1 MEEGTHVTLSLLLFE
16 HRKICFGDFEC
27 NALFEHNIE
36 LSDESVGLMVQ
47 KEEEHLPKD
56 DYFKNLHDGHFNL
69 SVRKQALDWMLK
81 AHAYLGFGPW
91 TIFLSVNYLDRFLS
105 LFELPRNRNW
115 ISQLVAVACLS
126 IAAKIGET
134 KVPLSTRLQVGPPK
148 FVFEAITIQ
157 TMELLVLSTLEWKMQ
172 ALTPC
177 SFIDYFIS
185 KINCEQ
191 HQMKSCLLKS
201 YELMLSITKCIAFTI
216 FTFLVFMCDRF
227 SRVMSI
233 DFLEFK
239 SSEIAAAVAISVT
252 RELEAKEIHK
262 ALSSLVMVKEERVLK
277 CLEVMRDLSLVKI
290 SGNLTPFVSESPV
303 CVLDGACT
311 SSKTDKLTI
320 GSSSNSSNLT
330 PNTEKQSN
338 APLSHEIL

>member
-201 YELMLSITKCIAFTI
+201 YELMLSITKSNAG
-216 FTFLVFMCDRF
+216 
-227 SRVMSI
+227 I